1 MWKRRSEMSTL
12 KDFRFQVEAT
22 PLRGRR
28 VRLSSDGKTP
38 IKAAT
43 PPEFRDGTPGLWSPE
58 DLLVASVASCYLLTL
73 DALATRRELSFEAHV
88 EGAGHVTL
96 RADGR
101 LGFVV
106 IELQVSLT
114 VEPGLE
120 QEAERLARDAERRC
134 LISHALEVPV
144 ELELSVR
151 TAVPVPVPEASAR

>member
-1 MWKRRSEMSTL
+1 MSTL
-12 KDFRFQVEAT
+12 KDFRFRVQGM

-38 IKAAT
+38 ITAAT
-43 PPEFRDGTPGLWSPE
+43 PSEFRDGTPGLWCPE
-58 DLLVASVASCYLLTL
+58 DLLVASLASCYLLTL
-73 DALATRRELSFEAHV
+73 DALATRRELSLEALV

-134 LISHALEVPV
+134 LVSHALKIPV
-144 ELELSVR
+144 ELELSIR
-151 TAVPVPVPEASAR
+151 TADAAPVADASPR